1 MRVFQTLVAFSG
13 NAPPQLAVTR
23 QLVERGHE
31 VRVLAHRAA
40 RERIERTG
48 AEFVEFQRAHPD
60 FDITRRETD
69 SLRDWEAGTRFGA
82 GMRVLKN
89 GLFAFVVDVSRE
101 CAELLEGWPADV
113 VVFDW
118 MLTGAAVAA
127 EGAGV
132 PAVAL
137 VHCPYPLPLDG
148 VPPLFSGLRPV
159 DGPLGAMRDGLVN
172 RVARRLLRTGVP
184 LLNKARAEQG
194 LPPLDQWAEQL
205 LRAHEVSVMTAP
217 ELDFSSRGAL
227 PPNVRYV
234 GPAFEPY
241 PREWD
246 SPWPVTNSDPLVV
259 ISLSTSYMN
268 QQALA
273 QRILDAVAGLPVRA
287 LLTAGPALEATQLQ
301 IPANARTVAF
311 VPHRSVFPH
320 AALVIT
326 HAGWQTV
333 NAALADGV
341 PLVCI
346 PDGRD
351 QPDNAARVLACG
363 AGVRARK
370 SASPR
375 ELRRVI
381 AEALEDAELTRGA
394 SAMAS
399 ALARSDGALV
409 IAESVERL
417 AAPIGSG
424 SGDTIRSHGH
434 HNG

>member
-1 MRVFQTLVAFSG
+1 MAFSG

-23 QLVERGHE
+23 RLVERGHE

-48 AEFVEFQRAHPD
+48 AEFVEFRRAHPD
-60 FDITRRETD
+60 FDITRRESD
-69 SLRDWEAGTRFGA
+69 SLRDWEARTRFGA

-101 CAELLEGWPADV
+101 CAELLERWPADV

-118 MLTGAAVAA
+118 MLSGAAVAA

-159 DGPLGAMRDGLVN
+159 DGPLGAIRDDLVN
-172 RVARRLLRTGVP
+172 RVATRLLRTGVP

-194 LPPLDQWAEQL
+194 LPPLHEWAEQL
-205 LRAHEVSVMTAP
+205 LRAQQVCVMTAP

-241 PREWD
+241 PRDWH
-246 SPWPVTNSDPLVV
+246 SPWPDSNSDPLVV

-268 QQALA
+268 QRALA
-273 QRILDAVAGLPVRA
+273 QRILDAIAGLPARA
-287 LLTAGPALEATQLQ
+287 LLTAGPALEISQLQ
-301 IPANARTVAF
+301 IPANARTAAF
-311 VPHRSVFPH
+311 IPHRSVFPH

-341 PLVCI
+341 PLLCI

-351 QPDNAARVLACG
+351 QPDNAARVVACG

-370 SASPR
+370 SASPG

-381 AEALEDAELTRGA
+381 ADALENPQLTRGA
-394 SAMAS
+394 SAMAD
-399 ALARSDGALV
+399 ALARSDGALT
-409 IAESVERL
+409 IAESVEHL
-417 AAPIGSG
+417 AEPDAATPPLS
-424 SGDTIRSHGH
+424 SPA
-434 HNG
+434 